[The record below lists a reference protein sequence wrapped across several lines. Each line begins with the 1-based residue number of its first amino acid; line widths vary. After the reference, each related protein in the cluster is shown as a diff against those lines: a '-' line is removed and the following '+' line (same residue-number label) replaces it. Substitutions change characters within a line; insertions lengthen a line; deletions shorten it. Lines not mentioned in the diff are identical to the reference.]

1 MIPSHRG
8 RLIGLILLL
17 LVLIWFSA
25 RQGEEVKPGGSV
37 KTSSGVLIQK
47 VEIIP
52 LSPNPQSRLQAKIET
67 TPQSSVDAAAYRY
80 LWRVNNNEVSREAS
94 LPPGRFRQGDTVSVE
109 VTPANNQANH
119 QGVSAA
125 AHPVTASVKIGN
137 NLPVVQSITLSPNQ
151 LFTGQS
157 VRAEVITEDKD
168 GDFVQVHY
176 EWQVNGMPID
186 NDLDTLSGDRVH
198 SADTILV
205 FVTPADPYGRGE
217 TKISQMINVSNRSP
231 EIVSLPA
238 KTDTKR
244 FTYQVVARD
253 PDLDPLHYI
262 LLKGPPGM
270 EMHPTNGLIQWDI
283 PTLTAS
289 PSYVDFEVNDGKGG
303 KSVQH
308 FTLATTSV
316 KK

>member
-52 LSPNPQSRLQAKIET
+52 PSPNPQSRLQTKIET
-67 TPQSSVDAAAYRY
+67 TPQSSVESAAYRY

-94 LPPGRFRQGDTVSVE
+94 LSPGRFRQGDTVTVE
-109 VTPANNQANH
+109 VTPANNQA
-119 QGVSAA
+119 VSAA
-125 AHPVTASVKIGN
+125 APPFIASVKIGN
-137 NLPVVQSITLSPNQ
+137 NLPEVQSIIFSPNQ
-151 LFTGQS
+151 LFSGQS

-176 EWQVNGMPID
+176 AWQVNGVPIH
-186 NDLDTLSGDRVH
+186 NDIDTLAGDKVH
-198 SADTILV
+198 SADAIFV

-217 TKISQMINVSNRSP
+217 TKISPTINVGNRSP
-231 EIVSLPA
+231 DIVSLPA
-238 KTDTKR
+238 RTDTQR

-270 EMHPTNGLIQWDI
+270 EIHPTSGLIQWNLS
-283 PTLTAS
+283 PLTES
-289 PSYVDFEVNDGKGG
+289 QSSVDLEVNDGKGG

-308 FTLATTSV
+308 FRLETTSV